1 MSILL
6 GKGIKQIVQLGYSTV
21 KNYTSNR
28 WCSQGEGQPISY
40 NDNIQV
46 VTE

>member
-1 MSILL
+1 MSILI

-21 KNYTSNR
+21 KNVSNR